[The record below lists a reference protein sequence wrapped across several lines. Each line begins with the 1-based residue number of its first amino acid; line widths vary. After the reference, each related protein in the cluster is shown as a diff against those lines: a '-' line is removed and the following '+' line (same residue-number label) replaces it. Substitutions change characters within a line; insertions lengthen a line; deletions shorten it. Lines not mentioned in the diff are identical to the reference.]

1 MATLTEGE
9 DTLVDLLN
17 ELIELDYDAIEAYQA
32 AVSRVE
38 ELRDRARVSAFLDE
52 HERHVQDL
60 AALVRELGGEPA
72 GAGDLQ
78 QILTK
83 GKVVIGGLFGDRLVL
98 EAMKANEAETTAAYQ
113 RAAALEDL
121 PGRARALLERHLADE
136 RRHHDWIVERLDAA
150 EGLLRL

>member
-1 MATLTEGE
+1 MAMRMGGE

-17 ELIELDYDAIEAYQA
+17 ELIELDYDALEAYRI
-32 AVSRVE
+32 AVGRVE
-38 ELRDRARVSAFLDE
+38 DLRDRARVSAFLDD

-60 AALVRELGGEPA
+60 AALIRELGGEPA
-72 GAGDLQ
+72 AAGDLR

-98 EAMKANEAETTAAYQ
+98 EAMKANEAESTTAYE
-113 RAAALEDL
+113 RAAAREL
-121 PGRARALLERHLADE
+121 PVRARALIDRHLADE